1 MLNPDSKE
9 MEAVEEELERVRSV
23 VCLSGVLGE
32 GDVEMESQR
41 KKWKKFGRWKKG
53 KEKVGTI
60 QAREKNFRSVVRLTR
75 GKLKMKED

>member
-1 MLNPDSKE
+1 MLNLE
-9 MEAVEEELERVRSV
+9 LRETEEVEEELERARNG
-23 VCLSGVLGE
+23 VCLSAVLE
-32 GDVEMESQR
+32 EDDIEMESQR

-75 GKLKMKED
+75 GRLKMKED